1 MTTTSWQPQADLV
14 AADPVVADI
23 LARETARQAEGLELI
38 ASENFASTAVLAA
51 MGSPLTNKYAE
62 GYPGKRYYGGCE
74 IVDEAE
80 QLAIDRAK
88 QLFGAVH
95 ANVQPHSGSQANLAA
110 YFAVA
115 NAGDTLMGLALR
127 HGGHLTHGA
136 SVSASGRLFHAVQY
150 GVREQDGLIDLDQVR
165 DMARAEKPKLIIAG
179 GSAYPRIIDFAGFA
193 AIAREVGAALVVDM
207 AHFAGLVA
215 GGVHPSPV
223 PFADI
228 VTTTTHKTLRGPRGG
243 MILASEALAKAVD
256 KQIFPATQGG
266 PLMHVI
272 AAKAVA
278 FGEALQPS
286 FRVYAAQVVANAK
299 ALGDALLERGYT
311 LVSGGTDTHLLLV
324 DLRAKGLTGK
334 LVEET
339 LGRAGIT
346 VNKNTVPGDPQSPF
360 VTSGVRIGTPALT
373 TRGMREGE
381 MRAIAGLIDRAV
393 EGRDD
398 APTLARLKAEVLD
411 MAEQFPLYGLPMRDV
426 MAGTREQR

>member
-1 MTTTSWQPQADLV
+1 MSEHGWQPYPELA
-14 AADPVVADI
+14 AADPAVADI
-23 LARETARQAEGLELI
+23 LVRETARQACGLELI
-38 ASENFASTAVLAA
+38 ASENFASPAVLAA
-51 MGSPLTNKYAE
+51 MASPLNNKYAE

-74 IVDEAE
+74 VVDEAE

-88 QLFGAVH
+88 RLFAAAH

-110 YFAVA
+110 YLAVA
-115 NAGDTLMGLALR
+115 NPGETLMGMALR

-136 SVSASGRLFHAVQY
+136 AVSASGRLFHAVQY
-150 GVREQDGLIDLDQVR
+150 GVRESDGRIDLDQVR
-165 DMARAEKPKLIIAG
+165 DLARAERPKIIVAG
-179 GSAYPRIIDFAGFA
+179 GSAYPRTIDFAGFA
-193 AIAREVGAALVVDM
+193 AIAREVGATLVVDM

-223 PFADI
+223 PHADI

-243 MILASEALAKAVD
+243 MILATEALAKAVD
-256 KQIFPATQGG
+256 KQVFPATQGG

-278 FGEALQPS
+278 LGEALQPS
-286 FRVYAAQVVANAK
+286 FASYARQVVANAR
-299 ALGDALLERGYT
+299 ALGEGLAERGYD

-324 DLRAKGLTGK
+324 DLRARGLTGK

-346 VNKNTVPGDPQSPF
+346 VNKNTVPGDQQSPF

-373 TRGMREGE
+373 TRGMGEAE
-381 MRAIAGLIDRAV
+381 MRAIAVLIDRAV
-393 EGRDD
+393 AGRDD
-398 APTLARLKAEVLD
+398 PARLEQVRHEVLEL
-411 MAEQFPLYGLPMRDV
+411 AEQFPLYGLPL
-426 MAGTREQR
+426 REVAAARS

>member
-1 MTTTSWQPQADLV
+1 MTTTSWQPHPDLV

-165 DMARAEKPKLIIAG
+165 DLARAEKPKLIIAG

-215 GGVHPSPV
+215 GGAHPSPV
-223 PFADI
+223 PYADI

-272 AAKAVA
+272 SAKAVA

-299 ALGDALLERGYT
+299 ALGDALLGRGYT

-398 APTLARLKAEVLD
+398 AKILARLKREVLEL
-411 MAEQFPLYGLPMRDV
+411 AEQFPLYGLPIRAV
-426 MAGTREQR
+426 MAGTSEQR

>member
-1 MTTTSWQPQADLV
+1 
-14 AADPVVADI
+14 
-23 LARETARQAEGLELI
+23 
-38 ASENFASTAVLAA
+38 
-51 MGSPLTNKYAE
+51 
-62 GYPGKRYYGGCE
+62 
-74 IVDEAE
+74 
-80 QLAIDRAK
+80 
-88 QLFGAVH
+88 VH

-165 DMARAEKPKLIIAG
+165 DLARAEKPKLIIAG

-215 GGVHPSPV
+215 GGAHPSPV
-223 PFADI
+223 PYADI

-398 APTLARLKAEVLD
+398 AKILARLKREVLEL
-411 MAEQFPLYGLPMRDV
+411 AEQFPLYGLPIRAV
-426 MAGTREQR
+426 MAGTSEQR